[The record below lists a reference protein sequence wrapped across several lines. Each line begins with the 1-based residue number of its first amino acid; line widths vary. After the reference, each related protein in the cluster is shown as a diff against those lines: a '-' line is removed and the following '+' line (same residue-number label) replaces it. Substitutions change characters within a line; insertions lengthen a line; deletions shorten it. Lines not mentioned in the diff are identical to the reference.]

1 MDENMR
7 FSLQASATAQGN
19 RRGEVM
25 IYSVITRYKWNKDDP
40 DVTSN
45 DFDKQL
51 KALGDVDEIT
61 VRINSPGGLVNEAI
75 AIRTTLMLHPAKK
88 IVNIEGDC
96 ASAATLIACMPQAR
110 VRIAKGGTYMIHRCS
125 GGARGHAEDMMAAY
139 NAMKKTDED
148 MADIYAE
155 RTGKSAEECLAL
167 MKAETWFKADEA
179 VEAGF
184 ADEILTG
191 GANQEP
197 LAACAVTAEVMELM
211 RACYA
216 HAPDHQLI
224 EDNKDD
230 ARQGQE
236 NVSNE
241 ASAANASEASSSENN
256 NEGVC
261 DMEELRNATAEQL
274 ENENPELAK
283 AIASDAITQERE
295 RVKKIKALT
304 RKGEKWQQMA
314 DKAIAEGTSAAD
326 FLEMVIAE
334 EGKDRAA
341 YLEGRQKETDAS
353 GKVGGGDSG
362 DNDDREADS
371 DKEAKKLA
379 DLADSMDVNVT
390 DMY

>member
-1 MDENMR
+1 MDDNMR
-7 FSLQASATAQGN
+7 FSLRASATAQGN
-19 RRGEVM
+19 KRGEVM

-45 DFDKQL
+45 DFDRQL

-61 VRINSPGGLVNEAI
+61 VRINSPGGLVNEAV
-75 AIRTTLMLHPAKK
+75 AIRTTLMKHPAKK
-88 IVNIEGDC
+88 IVDIEGDC
-96 ASAATLIACMPQAR
+96 ASAATLIACMPEAR

-155 RTGKSAEECLAL
+155 QTGKSAEDCLEL

-191 GANQEP
+191 GPNREP
-197 LAACAVTAEVMELM
+197 LSACAVTAEVMELM

-224 EDNKDD
+224 EDDKGD
-230 ARQGQE
+230 ARKGHK
-236 NVSNE
+236 SIRNE
-241 ASAANASEASSSENN
+241 ASAANASEAPSSENN

-274 ENENPELAK
+274 ENENPGLAK
-283 AIASDAITQERE
+283 AIANDAVTQERE
-295 RVKKIKALT
+295 RVKKIRALT
-304 RKGEKWQQMA
+304 RKGEKWQRMA
-314 DKAIAEGTSAAD
+314 DKAIEEGTSAAD

-334 EGKDRAA
+334 EGKVRAA
-341 YLEGRQKETDAS
+341 YLEDREKETEVS
-353 GKVGGGDSG
+353 SNVGGGDAG

-371 DKEAKKLA
+371 DREAKKLA
-379 DLADSMDVNVT
+379 ELADGMDVNVT

>member
-1 MDENMR
+1 MDDNMR
-7 FSLQASATAQGN
+7 FSLQTNVAAQGN
-19 RRGEVM
+19 KRGEVM
-25 IYSVITRYKWNKDDP
+25 VYSVITRYKWNADDP
-40 DVTSN
+40 EVTSN
-45 DFDKQL
+45 DFDKKL

-61 VRINSPGGLVNEAI
+61 VRINSPGGLVNEAV
-75 AIRTTLMLHPAKK
+75 AIRTTLMKHPARK
-88 IVNIEGDC
+88 IIDIEGDC
-96 ASAATLIACMPQAR
+96 DSAATLIACIPGAR
-110 VRIAKGGTYMIHRCS
+110 VRMAKGGTYMIHRCS
-125 GGARGHAEDMMAAY
+125 GGARGHAEDMLAAY
-139 NAMKKTDED
+139 NGMKKTDED

-155 RTGKSAEECLAL
+155 RTGKSREDCLEL

-184 ADEILTG
+184 ADEILSTG
-191 GANQEP
+191 ENQEP

-224 EDNKDD
+224 EDKRDD
-230 ARQGQE
+230 AQEGQG

-241 ASAANASEASSSENN
+241 ASAANASEASSSENK

-283 AIASDAITQERE
+283 AIANDAITQERE

-314 DKAIAEGTSAAD
+314 DKAIADGTSAAD

-334 EGKDRAA
+334 EGKGRAA
-341 YLEGRQKETDAS
+341 YLDGRQKETEAS

-362 DNDDREADS
+362 DNDDKEADS
-371 DKEAKKLA
+371 DREAKKLA